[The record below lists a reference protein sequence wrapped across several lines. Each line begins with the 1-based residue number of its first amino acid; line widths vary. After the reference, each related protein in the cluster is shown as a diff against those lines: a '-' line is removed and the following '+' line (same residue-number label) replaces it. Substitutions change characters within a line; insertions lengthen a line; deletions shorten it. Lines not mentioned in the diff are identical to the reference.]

1 MLPES
6 APLSVRNRSPQA
18 NRVVSIVALLVVLG
32 FVGTSQ
38 AADYQSGWYV
48 SDSGV
53 QQDLNCAE
61 TIGEQI
67 WAFGEDGVMLVSND
81 FGNTW
86 EISSSVTSADIHH
99 CDSAFG
105 ALAVAGESGTVL
117 VMQEI
122 GGEWSE
128 VSLSESVNGISLTS
142 NSSMIAVG
150 DAGAMWRFDGSTW
163 TEVQTGVDEDLLAV
177 SFLDGDLGVAVG
189 TNGTIIFSEDG
200 GQSWDYRDSPS
211 EVIERPI
218 VSVEFYSAV
227 RIYAVTDQGHIIK
240 SAREG
245 TTDVGFLWNLIDIER
260 HYPPGSNEF
269 AGGLSSLGVTIHS
282 IDVVSTNKFL
292 LVGADGYVSMS
303 NDGGNIVRQQINPI
317 GNETSINDVAMVD
330 GFDGVVVGDSGGVL
344 WTDRAGEDEQIGF
357 QVINFNDF
365 DNFVDYSKDMLFA
378 GFIATI
384 KIVVFGIVM
393 GFLIGVSLAMCKT
406 SPTSMKYMVERFDP
420 KVVRVVGTIIAGVGL
435 YQFYVAVPKIVDL
448 GLDGIE
454 NIFVPVGEPGAFGR
468 TLLGIGLTFVGV
480 LFMTYDGKFSKLDL
494 KGFKL
499 NPWGV
504 RPLNT
509 IATVYTDFFRN
520 TPLIVQFMF
529 IHFGLQLGRLIQE
542 PAQAF
547 LEDSTGGVAQF
558 IKDEFL
564 NDRAYISAICAL
576 GFNSGAYQC
585 ETIRG
590 AIQAIP
596 SAQMEAGRS
605 IGLTYMQTMRRII
618 LPQAIR
624 ICIPPMGNEM
634 VNLVLNSSL
643 AMVIGYAELT
653 RQGKL
658 ITAVTFQMAY
668 TWGMVL
674 VSYFV
679 ITWTLALLLRRL
691 EESTRI
697 PGLGMTGGE

>member
-1 MLPES
+1 
-6 APLSVRNRSPQA
+6 
-18 NRVVSIVALLVVLG
+18 
-32 FVGTSQ
+32 
-38 AADYQSGWYV
+38 
-48 SDSGV
+48 
-53 QQDLNCAE
+53 
-61 TIGEQI
+61 
-67 WAFGEDGVMLVSND
+67 MLVSND
-81 FGNTW
+81 FGQTW
-86 EISSSVTSADIHH
+86 ETLGSVTNADIHH

>member
-1 MLPES
+1 MRELS
-6 APLSVRNRSPQA
+6 LCSVRNQPERA
-18 NRVVSIVALLVVLG
+18 NRVVSIVALLVI
-32 FVGTSQ
+32 VGLVGSSQ
-38 AADYQSGWYV
+38 AADYQTGWYV
-48 SDSGV
+48 ADSGSEME
-53 QQDLNCAE
+53 LNAAE
-61 TIGEQI
+61 SYGEEI
-67 WAFGEDGVMLVSND
+67 WIFGNSGIILVSND
-81 FGNTW
+81 SGQTW
-86 EISSSVTSADIHH
+86 IGENSPTSEDIRHS
-99 CDSAFG
+99 DSAFG
-105 ALAVAGESGTVL
+105 ALAIAGDSGMLYLKQESSSDWT
-117 VMQEI
+117 EI
-122 GGEWSE
+122 SITEDI
-128 VSLSESVNGISLTS
+128 NAISLTTN
-142 NSSMIAVG
+142 NSLVAVG
-150 DAGAMWRFDGSTW
+150 NEGAMWRFGGSEW
-163 TEVQTGVDEDLLAV
+163 ESIATGVDEDLLDV
-177 SFLDGDLGVAVG
+177 SFLDDDLGVAVG
-189 TNGTIIFSEDG
+189 KNGTIIFSEDG
-200 GQSWDYRDSPS
+200 GQTWDYRDAPS
-211 EVIERPI
+211 EIIQNSI
-218 VSVEFYSAV
+218 VSVEFFSSV
-227 RIYAVTDQGHIIK
+227 RIYAVTDHGHIIK

-245 TTDVGFLWNLIDIER
+245 TTDVGFLWNLVEIER

-269 AGGLSSLGVTIHS
+269 VGKLTSLGVSIHS

-303 NDGGNIVRQQINPI
+303 KDGGNIVTQQINPA
-317 GNETSINDVAMVD
+317 GNNTSLHDIAMID
-330 GFDGVVVGDSGGVL
+330 AFDGIVVGEKGLIL
-344 WTDRAGEDEQIGF
+344 WTDWAGEDEPVGF
-357 QVINFNDF
+357 EVINFNDF

-393 GFLIGVSLAMCKT
+393 GFLIGVTLAMCKT
-406 SPTSMKYMVERFDP
+406 SPTSMKYLVERFDP
-420 KVVRVVGTIIAGVGL
+420 KIVRTVGILIAGSGL
-435 YQFYVAVPKIVDL
+435 YQFYVAVPKIADL

-468 TLLGIGLTFVGV
+468 VLLGIGLTFVGV
-480 LFMTYDGKFSKLDL
+480 LFMTNDGKFSKFKL

-558 IKDEFL
+558 IKEEFL

>member
-6 APLSVRNRSPQA
+6 APLSVRNRPPQA

-61 TIGEQI
+61 TIGDQI
-67 WAFGEDGVMLVSND
+67 WAFGEGGVMLVSND
-81 FGNTW
+81 FGNSW
-86 EISSSVTSADIHH
+86 ENSSPATNADIHH

-105 ALAVAGESGTVL
+105 ALAVAGDSGAVL
-117 VMQEI
+117 IKQDT
-122 GGEWSE
+122 GAEWSE
-128 VSLSESVNGISLTS
+128 ISLSESVNDISLTS
-142 NSSMIAVG
+142 NSSIIAVG
-150 DAGAMWRFDGSTW
+150 DTGAMWRFNGINW
-163 TEVQTGVDEDLLAV
+163 AEVQTGVDEDLLAV
-177 SFLDGDLGVAVG
+177 SFLDGALGVAVG

-200 GQSWDYRDSPS
+200 GQSWDYRDAPS
-211 EVIERPI
+211 EAIERPI
-218 VSVEFYSAV
+218 VSVEFYSTV

-245 TTDVGFLWNLIDIER
+245 ATDVGFLWNLVDIER

-269 AGGLSSLGVTIHS
+269 VGGLSSLEVTIHS

-317 GNETSINDVAMVD
+317 GNETSLNDVVMVD

-406 SPTSMKYMVERFDP
+406 SPTSMKYVVERFDP
-420 KVVRVVGTIIAGVGL
+420 KVVRVVGTIIAGAGL

-468 TLLGIGLTFVGV
+468 ILLGIGLTFVGV
-480 LFMTYDGKFSKLDL
+480 LFMSYDGKFSKLDL

-529 IHFGLQLGRLIQE
+529 IHFGLQLGKLIQE

>member
-1 MLPES
+1 MREL
-6 APLSVRNRSPQA
+6 APLSVRNQPVRV
-18 NRVVSIVALLVVLG
+18 NRVVSVVALLVI
-32 FVGTSQ
+32 VGLVGNSQ
-38 AADYQSGWYV
+38 AADYKSGWYV
-48 SDSGV
+48 GESGSE
-53 QQDLNCAE
+53 LNLNSAE
-61 TIGEQI
+61 SFGEQI
-67 WAFGEDGVMLVSND
+67 WVFGDSGLILISSD
-81 FGNTW
+81 FGQTW
-86 EISSSVTSADIHH
+86 TPTASPISEDIHYS
-99 CDSAFG
+99 DSAFG
-105 ALAVAGESGTVL
+105 ALAIAGNSGILLLKQDVNSDWVEL
-117 VMQEI
+117 P
-122 GGEWSE
+122 
-128 VSLSESVNGISLTS
+128 LSESINGISLTGN
-142 NSSMIAVG
+142 NSLVAVG
-150 DAGAMWRFDGSTW
+150 NEGAIWRYGGSNW
-163 TEVQTGVDEDLLAV
+163 EFIPTGVDEDLLDV
-177 SFLDGDLGVAVG
+177 SFLDEDLGVAVG
-189 TNGTIIFSEDG
+189 KNGTIIFSEDG
-200 GQSWDYRDSPS
+200 GQTWDYRDAPS
-211 EVIERPI
+211 EVIESPI
-218 VSVEFYSAV
+218 VSVEFFSPV

-245 TTDVGFLWNLIDIER
+245 TTDVGFLWNLVEIER
-260 HYPPGSNEF
+260 HYPPGTNEF
-269 AGGLSSLGVTIHS
+269 VGRLTSLGVTIHS

-292 LVGADGYVSMS
+292 LVGAGGYVSMS
-303 NDGGNIVRQQINPI
+303 NDGGNIVRQQINPA
-317 GNETSINDVAMVD
+317 GNNTSLYEIAMID
-330 GFDGVVVGDSGGVL
+330 GFDGIVIGEQGLVL
-344 WTDRAGEDEQIGF
+344 WTDRAGEDEPVGF
-357 QVINFNDF
+357 EVINFNDF

-393 GFLIGVSLAMCKT
+393 GFLFGVTLAMCKT

-420 KVVRVVGTIIAGVGL
+420 KMVRVVGILLAIGGL
-435 YQFYVAVPKIVDL
+435 YQFYIAVPKIADL

-454 NIFVPVGEPGAFGR
+454 NIFIPVGDPGSFGR
-468 TLLGIGLTFVGV
+468 VLLGIGLTFVGV
-480 LFMTYDGKFSKLDL
+480 LFTTHDGKFSKLDL

-509 IATVYTDFFRN
+509 IATLYTDFFRN

-605 IGLTYMQTMRRII
+605 IGLTYLQTMRRVIM
-618 LPQAIR
+618 PQAIR

-679 ITWTLALLLRRL
+679 ITWTLALILRRL

>member
-1 MLPES
+1 MREL
-6 APLSVRNRSPQA
+6 APLSVRNQPVRV
-18 NRVVSIVALLVVLG
+18 NRVVSVVALLVI
-32 FVGTSQ
+32 VGLVGNSQ
-38 AADYQSGWYV
+38 AADYKSGWYV
-48 SDSGV
+48 GESGSE
-53 QQDLNCAE
+53 LNLNSAE
-61 TIGEQI
+61 SFGEQI
-67 WAFGEDGVMLVSND
+67 WVFGDSGLILISSD
-81 FGNTW
+81 FGQTW
-86 EISSSVTSADIHH
+86 TPTASPISEDIHYS
-99 CDSAFG
+99 DSAFG
-105 ALAVAGESGTVL
+105 ALAIASNSGILLLKQDVNSDWVEL
-117 VMQEI
+117 P
-122 GGEWSE
+122 
-128 VSLSESVNGISLTS
+128 LSESINGISLTGN
-142 NSSMIAVG
+142 NSLVAVG
-150 DAGAMWRFDGSTW
+150 NEGAIWRYGGSNW
-163 TEVQTGVDEDLLAV
+163 EFIPTGVDEDLLDV
-177 SFLDGDLGVAVG
+177 SFLDEDLGVAVG
-189 TNGTIIFSEDG
+189 KNGTIIFSEDG
-200 GQSWDYRDSPS
+200 GQTWDYRDAPS
-211 EVIERPI
+211 EVIESPI
-218 VSVEFYSAV
+218 VSVEFFSPV

-245 TTDVGFLWNLIDIER
+245 TTDVGFLWNLVEIER
-260 HYPPGSNEF
+260 HYPPGTNEF
-269 AGGLSSLGVTIHS
+269 VGRLTSLGVTIHS

-292 LVGADGYVSMS
+292 LVGAGGYVSMS
-303 NDGGNIVRQQINPI
+303 NDGGNIVRQQINPA
-317 GNETSINDVAMVD
+317 GNNTSLYEIAMID
-330 GFDGVVVGDSGGVL
+330 GFDGIVIGEQGLVL
-344 WTDRAGEDEQIGF
+344 WTDRAGEDEPVGF
-357 QVINFNDF
+357 EVINFNDF

-393 GFLIGVSLAMCKT
+393 GFLFGVTLAMCKT

-420 KVVRVVGTIIAGVGL
+420 KMVRVVGILLAIGGL
-435 YQFYVAVPKIVDL
+435 YQFYIAVPKIADL

-454 NIFVPVGEPGAFGR
+454 NIFIPVGDPGSFGR
-468 TLLGIGLTFVGV
+468 VLLGIGLTFVGV
-480 LFMTYDGKFSKLDL
+480 LFMTHDGKFSKLDL

-509 IATVYTDFFRN
+509 IATLYTDFFRN

-605 IGLTYMQTMRRII
+605 IGLTYLQTMRRVIM
-618 LPQAIR
+618 PQAIR

-679 ITWTLALLLRRL
+679 ITWTLALILRRR

>member
-1 MLPES
+1 MPES
-6 APLSVRNRSPQA
+6 APLSRRHRHSGTSRMFP
-18 NRVVSIVALLVVLG
+18 IVVLILLLG
-32 FVGTSQ
+32 LVGTSQ
-38 AADYQSGWYV
+38 AADYRSGWYV
-48 SDSGV
+48 SDSGD

-61 TIGEQI
+61 TLDDQI
-67 WAFGEDGVMLVSND
+67 WAFGEGGVMLNSSD
-81 FGNTW
+81 FGQTW
-86 EISSSVTSADIHH
+86 EVSDSATSADIHH

-105 ALAVAGESGTVL
+105 ALAVAGESGIVL
-117 VMQEI
+117 VKSDSNA
-122 GGEWSE
+122 EWSE
-128 VSLSESVNGISLTS
+128 IPLSESVNSISLTS
-142 NSSMIAVG
+142 NNSLVAVG
-150 DAGAMWRFDGSTW
+150 DGGKMWRFYGSTW
-163 TEVQTGVDEDLLAV
+163 TEVQSGVDEDLLGV
-177 SFLDGDLGVAVG
+177 SFLDGNLGVAVG
-189 TNGTIIFSEDG
+189 ANGTIIFSEDG
-200 GQSWDYRDSPS
+200 GQSWDYRDAPS
-211 EVIERPI
+211 EIIEQPI

-245 TTDVGFLWNLIDIER
+245 TTDVGFLWNLVDIER

-269 AGGLSSLGVTIHS
+269 SGGLSSLGVQVTS

-303 NDGGNIVRQQINPI
+303 NDGGNIVRQQINPL
-317 GNETSINDVAMVD
+317 GNNSSLNDIAMID
-330 GFDGVVVGDSGGVL
+330 GFDGVAVGENGIVL

-357 QVINFNDF
+357 EVVNFNDF

-393 GFLIGVSLAMCKT
+393 GFLLGVTLAMCKT

-420 KVVRVVGTIIAGVGL
+420 KLVRLAGLVIAVGGL
-435 YQFYVAVPKIVDL
+435 IQFYIAIPVIIDL
-448 GLDGIE
+448 GLDGVE

-468 TLLGIGLTFVGV
+468 VLLGIALTFVGV
-480 LFMTYDGKFSKLDL
+480 LFMTNDGKFSKLKL
-494 KGFKL
+494 RGIKL

-542 PAQAF
+542 PAQAL
-547 LEDSTGGVAQF
+547 LEDSTSGIAGF
-558 IKDEFL
+558 ITEEFL

-605 IGLTYMQTMRRII
+605 IGLTYMQTMRQII

-691 EESTRI
+691 EETTRI

>member
-1 MLPES
+1 MREL
-6 APLSVRNRSPQA
+6 APLSVRNQPVRV
-18 NRVVSIVALLVVLG
+18 NRVVSVVALLVI
-32 FVGTSQ
+32 VGLVGNSQ
-38 AADYQSGWYV
+38 AADYKSGWYV
-48 SDSGV
+48 GDSGSE
-53 QQDLNCAE
+53 LNLNSAE
-61 TIGEQI
+61 SFGEQI
-67 WAFGEDGVMLVSND
+67 WVFGDSGLILISSD
-81 FGNTW
+81 FGQTW
-86 EISSSVTSADIHH
+86 APTASPISEDIHYS
-99 CDSAFG
+99 DSAFG
-105 ALAVAGESGTVL
+105 ALAIAGNSGML
-117 VMQEI
+117 LLKQEVNSDWV
-122 GGEWSE
+122 ELP
-128 VSLSESVNGISLTS
+128 LSESINGISLTGN
-142 NSSMIAVG
+142 NSLVAVG
-150 DAGAMWRFDGSTW
+150 NEGAMWRYGGSNW
-163 TEVQTGVDEDLLAV
+163 EFIPTGVDEDLLGV
-177 SFLDGDLGVAVG
+177 SFLDEDLGVAVG
-189 TNGTIIFSEDG
+189 ENGTIIFSEDG
-200 GQSWDYRDSPS
+200 GQSWDYRDAPS
-211 EVIERPI
+211 EVIESSI
-218 VSVEFYSAV
+218 VSVEFFSSV
-227 RIYAVTDQGHIIK
+227 RIYAVTEQGHIIK

-245 TTDVGFLWNLIDIER
+245 TTDVGFLWNLVEIER
-260 HYPPGSNEF
+260 HYPPGTNEF
-269 AGGLSSLGVTIHS
+269 VGELTSLGVTIHS

-292 LVGADGYVSMS
+292 LVGAGGYVSMS
-303 NDGGNIVRQQINPI
+303 NDGGNIVRQQINPA
-317 GNETSINDVAMVD
+317 GNNTSLYEIAMID
-330 GFDGVVVGDSGGVL
+330 GFDGIVIGEQGLVL
-344 WTDRAGEDEQIGF
+344 WTDRAGEDEPVGF
-357 QVINFNDF
+357 EVINFNDF

-393 GFLIGVSLAMCKT
+393 GFLFGVTLAMCKT

-420 KVVRVVGTIIAGVGL
+420 KMVRVVGILLAIGGL
-435 YQFYVAVPKIVDL
+435 YQFYIAVPKIADL

-454 NIFVPVGEPGAFGR
+454 NIFIPVGDPGSFGR
-468 TLLGIGLTFVGV
+468 VLLGIGLTFVGV
-480 LFMTYDGKFSKLDL
+480 LFMTHDGKFSKLDL

-509 IATVYTDFFRN
+509 IATLYTDFFRN

-605 IGLTYMQTMRRII
+605 IGLTYLQTMRRVIM
-618 LPQAIR
+618 PQAIR

-679 ITWTLALLLRRL
+679 ITWTLALILRRL

>member
-1 MLPES
+1 MLPVS

-86 EISSSVTSADIHH
+86 ESSSSVTSADIHH

>member
-1 MLPES
+1 MREL
-6 APLSVRNRSPQA
+6 APLSVRNQPVRV
-18 NRVVSIVALLVVLG
+18 NRVVSVVALLVI
-32 FVGTSQ
+32 VGLVGNSQ
-38 AADYQSGWYV
+38 AADYKSGWYV
-48 SDSGV
+48 GDSGSE
-53 QQDLNCAE
+53 LNLNSAE
-61 TIGEQI
+61 SFGEQI
-67 WAFGEDGVMLVSND
+67 WVFGDSGLILISSD
-81 FGNTW
+81 FGQTW
-86 EISSSVTSADIHH
+86 TPTASPISEDIHYS
-99 CDSAFG
+99 DSAFG
-105 ALAVAGESGTVL
+105 ALAIAGNSGILLLKQDVNSDWVEL
-117 VMQEI
+117 P
-122 GGEWSE
+122 
-128 VSLSESVNGISLTS
+128 LSESINGISLTGN
-142 NSSMIAVG
+142 NSLVAVG
-150 DAGAMWRFDGSTW
+150 NEGAIWRYGGSNW
-163 TEVQTGVDEDLLAV
+163 EFIPTGVDEDLLDV
-177 SFLDGDLGVAVG
+177 SFLDEDLGVAVG
-189 TNGTIIFSEDG
+189 KNGTIIFSEDG
-200 GQSWDYRDSPS
+200 GQTWDYRDAPS
-211 EVIERPI
+211 EVIESPI
-218 VSVEFYSAV
+218 VSVEFFSPV

-245 TTDVGFLWNLIDIER
+245 TTDVGFLWNLVEIER
-260 HYPPGSNEF
+260 HYPPGTNEF
-269 AGGLSSLGVTIHS
+269 VGRLTSLGVTIHS

-292 LVGADGYVSMS
+292 LVGAGGYVSMS
-303 NDGGNIVRQQINPI
+303 NDGGNIVRQQINPA
-317 GNETSINDVAMVD
+317 GNNTSLYEIAMID
-330 GFDGVVVGDSGGVL
+330 GFDGIVIGEQGLVL
-344 WTDRAGEDEQIGF
+344 WTDRAGEDEPVGF
-357 QVINFNDF
+357 EVINFNDF

-393 GFLIGVSLAMCKT
+393 GFLFGVTLAMCKT

-420 KVVRVVGTIIAGVGL
+420 KMVRVVGILLAIGGL
-435 YQFYVAVPKIVDL
+435 YQFYIAVPKIADL

-454 NIFVPVGEPGAFGR
+454 NIFIPVGDPGSFGR
-468 TLLGIGLTFVGV
+468 VLLGIGLTFVGV
-480 LFMTYDGKFSKLDL
+480 LFMTHDGKFSKLDL

-509 IATVYTDFFRN
+509 IATLYTDFFRN

-605 IGLTYMQTMRRII
+605 IGLTYLQTMRRVIM
-618 LPQAIR
+618 PQAIR

-679 ITWTLALLLRRL
+679 ITWTLALILRRL

>member
-1 MLPES
+1 MREL
-6 APLSVRNRSPQA
+6 APLSVRNQPVRV
-18 NRVVSIVALLVVLG
+18 NRVVSVVALLVI
-32 FVGTSQ
+32 VGLVGNSQ
-38 AADYQSGWYV
+38 AADYKSGWYV
-48 SDSGV
+48 GESGSE
-53 QQDLNCAE
+53 LNLNSAE
-61 TIGEQI
+61 SFGEQI
-67 WAFGEDGVMLVSND
+67 WVFGDSGLILISSD
-81 FGNTW
+81 FGQTW
-86 EISSSVTSADIHH
+86 TPTASPISEDIHYS
-99 CDSAFG
+99 DSAFG
-105 ALAVAGESGTVL
+105 ALAIASNSGILLLKQDVNSDWVEL
-117 VMQEI
+117 P
-122 GGEWSE
+122 
-128 VSLSESVNGISLTS
+128 LSESINGISLTGN
-142 NSSMIAVG
+142 NSLVAVG
-150 DAGAMWRFDGSTW
+150 NEGAIWRYGGSNW
-163 TEVQTGVDEDLLAV
+163 EFIPTGVDEDLLDV
-177 SFLDGDLGVAVG
+177 SFLDEDLGVAVG
-189 TNGTIIFSEDG
+189 KNGTIIFSEDG
-200 GQSWDYRDSPS
+200 GQTWDYRDAPS
-211 EVIERPI
+211 EVIESPI
-218 VSVEFYSAV
+218 VSVEFFSPV
-227 RIYAVTDQGHIIK
+227 RIYAVTEQGHIIK

-245 TTDVGFLWNLIDIER
+245 TTDVGFLWNLVEIER
-260 HYPPGSNEF
+260 HYPPGTNEF
-269 AGGLSSLGVTIHS
+269 VGRLTSLGVTIHS

-292 LVGADGYVSMS
+292 LVGAGGYVSMS
-303 NDGGNIVRQQINPI
+303 NDGGNIVRQQINPA
-317 GNETSINDVAMVD
+317 GNNTSLYEIAMID
-330 GFDGVVVGDSGGVL
+330 GFDGIVIGEQGLVL
-344 WTDRAGEDEQIGF
+344 WTDRAGEDEPVGF
-357 QVINFNDF
+357 EVINFNDF

-393 GFLIGVSLAMCKT
+393 GFLFGVTLAMCKT

-420 KVVRVVGTIIAGVGL
+420 KMVRVVGILLAIGGL
-435 YQFYVAVPKIVDL
+435 YQFYIAVPKIADL

-454 NIFVPVGEPGAFGR
+454 NIFIPVGDPGSFGR
-468 TLLGIGLTFVGV
+468 VLLGIGLTFVGV
-480 LFMTYDGKFSKLDL
+480 LFMTHDGKFSKLDL

-509 IATVYTDFFRN
+509 IATLYTDFFRN

-605 IGLTYMQTMRRII
+605 IGLTYLQTMRRVIM
-618 LPQAIR
+618 PQAIR

-679 ITWTLALLLRRL
+679 ITWTLALILRRL

>member
-1 MLPES
+1 MC
-6 APLSVRNRSPQA
+6 
-18 NRVVSIVALLVVLG
+18 I
-32 FVGTSQ
+32 
-38 AADYQSGWYV
+38 
-48 SDSGV
+48 
-53 QQDLNCAE
+53 
-61 TIGEQI
+61 
-67 WAFGEDGVMLVSND
+67 
-81 FGNTW
+81 
-86 EISSSVTSADIHH
+86 
-99 CDSAFG
+99 
-105 ALAVAGESGTVL
+105 
-117 VMQEI
+117 
-122 GGEWSE
+122 
-128 VSLSESVNGISLTS
+128 
-142 NSSMIAVG
+142 
-150 DAGAMWRFDGSTW
+150 
-163 TEVQTGVDEDLLAV
+163 
-177 SFLDGDLGVAVG
+177 
-189 TNGTIIFSEDG
+189 
-200 GQSWDYRDSPS
+200 RDS
-211 EVIERPI
+211 
-218 VSVEFYSAV
+218 
-227 RIYAVTDQGHIIK
+227 
-240 SAREG
+240 
-245 TTDVGFLWNLIDIER
+245 
-260 HYPPGSNEF
+260 
-269 AGGLSSLGVTIHS
+269 
-282 IDVVSTNKFL
+282 
-292 LVGADGYVSMS
+292 
-303 NDGGNIVRQQINPI
+303 
-317 GNETSINDVAMVD
+317 
-330 GFDGVVVGDSGGVL
+330 
-344 WTDRAGEDEQIGF
+344 
-357 QVINFNDF
+357 
-365 DNFVDYSKDMLFA
+365 SKDMLFA

-393 GFLIGVSLAMCKT
+393 GFLFGVTLAMCKI

-420 KVVRVVGTIIAGVGL
+420 KMVRVVGILLAIGGL
-435 YQFYVAVPKIVDL
+435 YQFYIAVPKIADL

-454 NIFVPVGEPGAFGR
+454 NIFIPVGDPGSFGR
-468 TLLGIGLTFVGV
+468 VLLGIGLTFVGV
-480 LFMTYDGKFSKLDL
+480 LFMTHDGKFSKLDL

-509 IATVYTDFFRN
+509 IATLYTDFFRN

-605 IGLTYMQTMRRII
+605 IGLTYLQTMRRVIM
-618 LPQAIR
+618 PQAIR

-679 ITWTLALLLRRL
+679 ITWTLALILRRL

>member
-1 MLPES
+1 M
-6 APLSVRNRSPQA
+6 
-18 NRVVSIVALLVVLG
+18 
-32 FVGTSQ
+32 
-38 AADYQSGWYV
+38 D
-48 SDSGV
+48 D
-53 QQDLNCAE
+53 
-61 TIGEQI
+61 QI
-67 WAFGEDGVMLVSND
+67 WAFGEGGVMLNSSD
-81 FGNTW
+81 FGQTW
-86 EISSSVTSADIHH
+86 EVSDSATSADIHH

-105 ALAVAGESGTVL
+105 ALAVAGESGIVL
-117 VMQEI
+117 LKSDS
-122 GGEWSE
+122 GAEWSE
-128 VSLSESVNGISLTS
+128 IPLSESVNSISLTS
-142 NSSMIAVG
+142 NSSLVAVG
-150 DAGAMWRFDGSTW
+150 DEGKMWRFYGGTW
-163 TEVQTGVDEDLLAV
+163 TEVQTGVDEDLLDV
-177 SFLDGDLGVAVG
+177 SFLDGNLGVVVG

-200 GQSWDYRDSPS
+200 GQSWDYRDAPS

-245 TTDVGFLWNLIDIER
+245 TTDVGFLWNLVDIER

-269 AGGLSSLGVTIHS
+269 IGRLSSLGVQVTS

-303 NDGGNIVRQQINPI
+303 NDGGNIVRQQINPL
-317 GNETSINDVAMVD
+317 GNNTSLNDVAMID
-330 GFDGVVVGDSGGVL
+330 GFDGVVVGESGVVL

-357 QVINFNDF
+357 EVVNFNDF

-393 GFLIGVSLAMCKT
+393 GFLFGVTLAMCKT
-406 SPTSMKYMVERFDP
+406 SPTSMKYMVERFDS
-420 KVVRVVGTIIAGVGL
+420 KHVRLAGLVIAVGGL
-435 YQFYVAVPKIVDL
+435 IQFYIAIPVITDL
-448 GLDGIE
+448 GLDGVE
-454 NIFVPVGEPGAFGR
+454 NIFVPVGEPRAFGR
-468 TLLGIGLTFVGV
+468 VLLGIALTFVGV
-480 LFMTYDGKFSKLDL
+480 LFMTNDGKFSKLNIR
-494 KGFKL
+494 GIKL

-542 PAQAF
+542 PAQAL
-547 LEDSTGGVAQF
+547 LEDSTSGLAGF
-558 IKDEFL
+558 IRDEFL

-691 EESTRI
+691 EETTRI

>member
-6 APLSVRNRSPQA
+6 APLSVRNRPPQA

-81 FGNTW
+81 FGNSW
-86 EISSSVTSADIHH
+86 ENSSSATNADIHH

-105 ALAVAGESGTVL
+105 ALAVAGDSGAVL
-117 VMQEI
+117 IKQDT
-122 GGEWSE
+122 GAEWSE
-128 VSLSESVNGISLTS
+128 ISLSESVNDISLTS
-142 NSSMIAVG
+142 NSSIIAVG
-150 DAGAMWRFDGSTW
+150 DTGAMWRFNGINW
-163 TEVQTGVDEDLLAV
+163 AEVQTGVDEDLLAV
-177 SFLDGDLGVAVG
+177 SFLDGALGVAVG

-200 GQSWDYRDSPS
+200 GQSWDYRDAPS
-211 EVIERPI
+211 EAIERPI
-218 VSVEFYSAV
+218 VSVEFYSTV

-245 TTDVGFLWNLIDIER
+245 ATDVGFLWNLVDIER

-269 AGGLSSLGVTIHS
+269 VGGLSSLEVTIHS

-317 GNETSINDVAMVD
+317 GNETSLNDVVMVD

-468 TLLGIGLTFVGV
+468 ILLGIGLTFVGV
-480 LFMTYDGKFSKLDL
+480 LFMSYDGKFSKLDL

-529 IHFGLQLGRLIQE
+529 IHFGLQLGKLIQE

-605 IGLTYMQTMRRII
+605 VGLTYMQTMRRII

>member
-6 APLSVRNRSPQA
+6 APLSVRNRPPQA

-81 FGNTW
+81 FGNSW
-86 EISSSVTSADIHH
+86 ENSSSATNADIHH

-105 ALAVAGESGTVL
+105 ALAVAGDSGAVL
-117 VMQEI
+117 IKQDT
-122 GGEWSE
+122 GAEWSE
-128 VSLSESVNGISLTS
+128 ISLSESVNDISLTS
-142 NSSMIAVG
+142 NSSIIAVG
-150 DAGAMWRFDGSTW
+150 DTGAMWRFNGINW
-163 TEVQTGVDEDLLAV
+163 AEVQTGVDEDLLAV
-177 SFLDGDLGVAVG
+177 SFLDGALGVAVG

-200 GQSWDYRDSPS
+200 GQSWDYRDAPS
-211 EVIERPI
+211 EAIERPI
-218 VSVEFYSAV
+218 VSVEFYSTV

-245 TTDVGFLWNLIDIER
+245 ATDVGFLWNLVDIER

-269 AGGLSSLGVTIHS
+269 VGGLSSLEVTIHS

-317 GNETSINDVAMVD
+317 GNETSLNDVVMVD

-420 KVVRVVGTIIAGVGL
+420 KVVRVVGTIIAGAGL

-468 TLLGIGLTFVGV
+468 ILLGIGLTFVGV
-480 LFMTYDGKFSKLDL
+480 LFMSYDGKFSKLDL

-529 IHFGLQLGRLIQE
+529 IHFGLQLGKLIQE

>member
-1 MLPES
+1 MP
-6 APLSVRNRSPQA
+6 
-18 NRVVSIVALLVVLG
+18 
-32 FVGTSQ
+32 
-38 AADYQSGWYV
+38 
-48 SDSGV
+48 
-53 QQDLNCAE
+53 
-61 TIGEQI
+61 
-67 WAFGEDGVMLVSND
+67 
-81 FGNTW
+81 
-86 EISSSVTSADIHH
+86 
-99 CDSAFG
+99 
-105 ALAVAGESGTVL
+105 
-117 VMQEI
+117 
-122 GGEWSE
+122 
-128 VSLSESVNGISLTS
+128 LSESINGISLTGN
-142 NSSMIAVG
+142 NSLVAVG
-150 DAGAMWRFDGSTW
+150 NEGAIWRYGGSNW
-163 TEVQTGVDEDLLAV
+163 EFIPTGVDEDLLDV
-177 SFLDGDLGVAVG
+177 SFLDEDLGVAVG
-189 TNGTIIFSEDG
+189 KNGTIIFSEDG
-200 GQSWDYRDSPS
+200 GQTWDYRDAPS
-211 EVIERPI
+211 EVIESPI
-218 VSVEFYSAV
+218 VSVEFFSPV

-245 TTDVGFLWNLIDIER
+245 TTDVGFLWNLVEIER
-260 HYPPGSNEF
+260 HYPPGTNELV
-269 AGGLSSLGVTIHS
+269 GRLTSLGVTIHS
-282 IDVVSTNKFL
+282 IDVVSPNKFL
-292 LVGADGYVSMS
+292 LVGAGGYVSMS
-303 NDGGNIVRQQINPI
+303 NDGGNIVRQQINPA
-317 GNETSINDVAMVD
+317 GNNTSLYEIAMID
-330 GFDGVVVGDSGGVL
+330 GFDGIVIGEQGLVL
-344 WTDRAGEDEQIGF
+344 WTDRAGEDEPVGF
-357 QVINFNDF
+357 EVINFNDF
-365 DNFVDYSKDMLFA
+365 DNFVDYSKEMLFA

-393 GFLIGVSLAMCKT
+393 GFLFGVTLAMCKT

-420 KVVRVVGTIIAGVGL
+420 KMVRVVGILLAIGGL
-435 YQFYVAVPKIVDL
+435 YQFYIAVPKIADL

-454 NIFVPVGEPGAFGR
+454 NIFIPVGDPGSFGR
-468 TLLGIGLTFVGV
+468 VLLGIGLTFVGV
-480 LFMTYDGKFSKLDL
+480 LFMTHDGKFSKLDL

-509 IATVYTDFFRN
+509 IATLYTDFFRN

-605 IGLTYMQTMRRII
+605 IGLTYLQTMRRVIM
-618 LPQAIR
+618 PQAIR

-679 ITWTLALLLRRL
+679 ITWTLALILRRL

>member
-1 MLPES
+1 
-6 APLSVRNRSPQA
+6 
-18 NRVVSIVALLVVLG
+18 
-32 FVGTSQ
+32 
-38 AADYQSGWYV
+38 
-48 SDSGV
+48 
-53 QQDLNCAE
+53 
-61 TIGEQI
+61 
-67 WAFGEDGVMLVSND
+67 
-81 FGNTW
+81 
-86 EISSSVTSADIHH
+86 
-99 CDSAFG
+99 
-105 ALAVAGESGTVL
+105 
-117 VMQEI
+117 
-122 GGEWSE
+122 
-128 VSLSESVNGISLTS
+128 
-142 NSSMIAVG
+142 
-150 DAGAMWRFDGSTW
+150 
-163 TEVQTGVDEDLLAV
+163 
-177 SFLDGDLGVAVG
+177 
-189 TNGTIIFSEDG
+189 
-200 GQSWDYRDSPS
+200 
-211 EVIERPI
+211 
-218 VSVEFYSAV
+218 
-227 RIYAVTDQGHIIK
+227 
-240 SAREG
+240 
-245 TTDVGFLWNLIDIER
+245 
-260 HYPPGSNEF
+260 
-269 AGGLSSLGVTIHS
+269 
-282 IDVVSTNKFL
+282 
-292 LVGADGYVSMS
+292 
-303 NDGGNIVRQQINPI
+303 
-317 GNETSINDVAMVD
+317 
-330 GFDGVVVGDSGGVL
+330 
-344 WTDRAGEDEQIGF
+344 
-357 QVINFNDF
+357 
-365 DNFVDYSKDMLFA
+365 MLFA

-420 KVVRVVGTIIAGVGL
+420 KVVRVVGTIIAGAGL

-468 TLLGIGLTFVGV
+468 ILLGIGLTFVGV
-480 LFMTYDGKFSKLDL
+480 LFMSYDGKFSKLDL

-529 IHFGLQLGRLIQE
+529 IHFGLQLGKLIQE

-605 IGLTYMQTMRRII
+605 VGLTYMQTMRRII

>member
-1 MLPES
+1 MREL
-6 APLSVRNRSPQA
+6 APLSVRNRPVRV
-18 NRVVSIVALLVVLG
+18 NRVVSVVALLVI
-32 FVGTSQ
+32 VGLVGNSQ
-38 AADYQSGWYV
+38 AADYKSGWYV
-48 SDSGV
+48 GESGSE
-53 QQDLNCAE
+53 LNLNSAE
-61 TIGEQI
+61 SFGEQI
-67 WAFGEDGVMLVSND
+67 WVFGDSGLILISSD
-81 FGNTW
+81 FGQTW
-86 EISSSVTSADIHH
+86 APTASPISEDIHYS
-99 CDSAFG
+99 DSAFG
-105 ALAVAGESGTVL
+105 ALAIAGNSGILLLKQDVNSDWVEL
-117 VMQEI
+117 P
-122 GGEWSE
+122 
-128 VSLSESVNGISLTS
+128 LSESINGISLTGN
-142 NSSMIAVG
+142 NSLVAVG
-150 DAGAMWRFDGSTW
+150 NEGAIWRYGGSNW
-163 TEVQTGVDEDLLAV
+163 EFIPTGVDEDLLDV
-177 SFLDGDLGVAVG
+177 SFLDEDLGVAVG
-189 TNGTIIFSEDG
+189 KNGTIIFSEDG
-200 GQSWDYRDSPS
+200 GQTWDYRDAPS
-211 EVIERPI
+211 EVIESPI
-218 VSVEFYSAV
+218 VSVEFFSPV

-245 TTDVGFLWNLIDIER
+245 TTDVGFLWNLVEIER
-260 HYPPGSNEF
+260 HYPPGTNEF
-269 AGGLSSLGVTIHS
+269 VGRLTSLGVTIHS

-292 LVGADGYVSMS
+292 LVGAGGYVSMS
-303 NDGGNIVRQQINPI
+303 NDGGNIVRQQINPA
-317 GNETSINDVAMVD
+317 GNNTSLYEIAMID
-330 GFDGVVVGDSGGVL
+330 GFDGIVIGEQGLVL
-344 WTDRAGEDEQIGF
+344 WTDRAGEDEPVGF
-357 QVINFNDF
+357 EVINFNDF

-393 GFLIGVSLAMCKT
+393 GFLFGVTLAMCKT

-420 KVVRVVGTIIAGVGL
+420 KMVRVVGILLAIGGL
-435 YQFYVAVPKIVDL
+435 YQFYIAVPKIADL

-454 NIFVPVGEPGAFGR
+454 NIFIPVGDPGSFGR
-468 TLLGIGLTFVGV
+468 VLLGIGLTFVGV
-480 LFMTYDGKFSKLDL
+480 LFTTHDGKFSKLDL

-509 IATVYTDFFRN
+509 IATLYTDFFRN

-605 IGLTYMQTMRRII
+605 IGLTYLQTMRRVIM
-618 LPQAIR
+618 PQAIR

-679 ITWTLALLLRRL
+679 ITWTLALILRRL

>member
-6 APLSVRNRSPQA
+6 APLSVRNRPPQA

-61 TIGEQI
+61 TIGDQI
-67 WAFGEDGVMLVSND
+67 WAFGEGGVMLVSND
-81 FGNTW
+81 FGNSW
-86 EISSSVTSADIHH
+86 ENSSSATNADIHH

-105 ALAVAGESGTVL
+105 ALAVAGDSGAVL
-117 VMQEI
+117 IKQDT
-122 GGEWSE
+122 GAEWSE
-128 VSLSESVNGISLTS
+128 ISLSESVNDISLTS
-142 NSSMIAVG
+142 NSSIIAVG
-150 DAGAMWRFDGSTW
+150 DTGAMWRFNGINW
-163 TEVQTGVDEDLLAV
+163 AEVQTGVDEDLLAV
-177 SFLDGDLGVAVG
+177 SFLDGALGVAVG

-200 GQSWDYRDSPS
+200 GQSWDYRDAPS
-211 EVIERPI
+211 EAIERPI
-218 VSVEFYSAV
+218 VSVEFYSTV

-245 TTDVGFLWNLIDIER
+245 ATDVGFLWNLVDIER

-269 AGGLSSLGVTIHS
+269 VGGLSSLEVTIHS

-317 GNETSINDVAMVD
+317 GNETSLNDVVMVD

-420 KVVRVVGTIIAGVGL
+420 KVVRVVGTIIAGAGL

-468 TLLGIGLTFVGV
+468 ILLGIGLTFVGV
-480 LFMTYDGKFSKLDL
+480 LFMSYDGKFSKLDL

-529 IHFGLQLGRLIQE
+529 IHFGLQLGKLIQE

-605 IGLTYMQTMRRII
+605 VGLTYMQTMRRII

>member
-1 MLPES
+1 MREL
-6 APLSVRNRSPQA
+6 APLSVRNQPVRV
-18 NRVVSIVALLVVLG
+18 NRVVSVVALLVI
-32 FVGTSQ
+32 VGLVGNSQ
-38 AADYQSGWYV
+38 AADYKSGWYV
-48 SDSGV
+48 GESGSE
-53 QQDLNCAE
+53 LNLNSAE
-61 TIGEQI
+61 SFGEQI
-67 WAFGEDGVMLVSND
+67 WVFGDSGLILISSD
-81 FGNTW
+81 FGQTW
-86 EISSSVTSADIHH
+86 APTASPISEDIHYS
-99 CDSAFG
+99 DSAFG
-105 ALAVAGESGTVL
+105 ALAIAGNSGILLLKQDVNSDWVEL
-117 VMQEI
+117 P
-122 GGEWSE
+122 
-128 VSLSESVNGISLTS
+128 LSESINGISLTGN
-142 NSSMIAVG
+142 NSLVAVG
-150 DAGAMWRFDGSTW
+150 NEGAIWRYGGSNW
-163 TEVQTGVDEDLLAV
+163 EFIPTGVDEDLLDV
-177 SFLDGDLGVAVG
+177 SFLDEDLGVAVG
-189 TNGTIIFSEDG
+189 KNGTIIFSEDG
-200 GQSWDYRDSPS
+200 GQTWDYRDAPS
-211 EVIERPI
+211 EVIESPI
-218 VSVEFYSAV
+218 VSVEFFSPV

-245 TTDVGFLWNLIDIER
+245 TTDVGFLWNLVEIER
-260 HYPPGSNEF
+260 HYPPGTNEF
-269 AGGLSSLGVTIHS
+269 VGRLTSLGVTIHS

-292 LVGADGYVSMS
+292 LVGAGGYVSMS
-303 NDGGNIVRQQINPI
+303 NDGGNIVRQQINPA
-317 GNETSINDVAMVD
+317 GNNTSLYEIAMID
-330 GFDGVVVGDSGGVL
+330 GFDGIVIGEQGLVL
-344 WTDRAGEDEQIGF
+344 WTDRAGEDEPVGF
-357 QVINFNDF
+357 EVINFNDF

-393 GFLIGVSLAMCKT
+393 GFLFGVTLAMCKT

-420 KVVRVVGTIIAGVGL
+420 KMVRVVGILLAIGGL
-435 YQFYVAVPKIVDL
+435 YQFYIAVPKIADL

-454 NIFVPVGEPGAFGR
+454 NIFIPVGDPGSFGR
-468 TLLGIGLTFVGV
+468 VLLGIGLTFVGV
-480 LFMTYDGKFSKLDL
+480 LFTTHDGKFSKLDL

-509 IATVYTDFFRN
+509 IATLYTDFFRN

-605 IGLTYMQTMRRII
+605 IGLTYLQTMRRVIM
-618 LPQAIR
+618 PQAIR

-679 ITWTLALLLRRL
+679 ITWTLALILRRL

>member
-1 MLPES
+1 MREL
-6 APLSVRNRSPQA
+6 APLSVRNQPVRV
-18 NRVVSIVALLVVLG
+18 NRVVSVVALLVI
-32 FVGTSQ
+32 VGLVGNSQ
-38 AADYQSGWYV
+38 AADYKSGWYV
-48 SDSGV
+48 GESGSE
-53 QQDLNCAE
+53 LNLNSAE
-61 TIGEQI
+61 SFGEQI
-67 WAFGEDGVMLVSND
+67 WVFGDSGLILISSD
-81 FGNTW
+81 FGQTW
-86 EISSSVTSADIHH
+86 TPTASPISEDIHYS
-99 CDSAFG
+99 DSAFG
-105 ALAVAGESGTVL
+105 ALAIASNSGIL
-117 VMQEI
+117 LLKQEVNSDWI
-122 GGEWSE
+122 ELP
-128 VSLSESVNGISLTS
+128 LSESINGISLTGN
-142 NSSMIAVG
+142 NSLVAVG
-150 DAGAMWRFDGSTW
+150 NEGAIWRYGGSNW
-163 TEVQTGVDEDLLAV
+163 EFIPTGVDEDLLDV
-177 SFLDGDLGVAVG
+177 SFLDEDLGVAVG
-189 TNGTIIFSEDG
+189 KNGTIIFSEDG
-200 GQSWDYRDSPS
+200 GQTWDYRDAPS
-211 EVIERPI
+211 EVIESPI
-218 VSVEFYSAV
+218 VSVEFFSPV
-227 RIYAVTDQGHIIK
+227 RIYAVTEQGHNIK

-245 TTDVGFLWNLIDIER
+245 TTDVGYLWNLVEIER
-260 HYPPGSNEF
+260 HYPPGTNEF
-269 AGGLSSLGVTIHS
+269 VGRLTSLGVTIHS

-292 LVGADGYVSMS
+292 LVGAGGYVSMS
-303 NDGGNIVRQQINPI
+303 NDGGNIVRQQINPA
-317 GNETSINDVAMVD
+317 GNNTSLYEIAMID
-330 GFDGVVVGDSGGVL
+330 GFDGIVIGEQGLVL
-344 WTDRAGEDEQIGF
+344 WTDRAGEDEPVGF
-357 QVINFNDF
+357 EVINFNDF

-393 GFLIGVSLAMCKT
+393 GFLFGVTLAMCKT

-420 KVVRVVGTIIAGVGL
+420 KMVRVVGILLAIGGL
-435 YQFYVAVPKIVDL
+435 YQFYIAVPKIADL

-454 NIFVPVGEPGAFGR
+454 NIFIPVGDPGSFGR
-468 TLLGIGLTFVGV
+468 VLLGIGLTFVGV
-480 LFMTYDGKFSKLDL
+480 LFMTHDGKFSKLDL

-509 IATVYTDFFRN
+509 IATLYTDFFRN

-605 IGLTYMQTMRRII
+605 IGLTYLQTMRRVIM
-618 LPQAIR
+618 PQAIR

-679 ITWTLALLLRRL
+679 ITWTLALILRRL

>member
-1 MLPES
+1 MREL
-6 APLSVRNRSPQA
+6 APLSVRNQPVRV
-18 NRVVSIVALLVVLG
+18 NRVVSVVALLVI
-32 FVGTSQ
+32 VGLVGNSQ
-38 AADYQSGWYV
+38 AADYKSGWYV
-48 SDSGV
+48 GESGSE
-53 QQDLNCAE
+53 LNLNSAE
-61 TIGEQI
+61 SFGEQI
-67 WAFGEDGVMLVSND
+67 WVFGDSGLILISSD
-81 FGNTW
+81 FGQTW
-86 EISSSVTSADIHH
+86 APTASPISEDIHYS
-99 CDSAFG
+99 DSAFG
-105 ALAVAGESGTVL
+105 ALAIAGNSGILLLKQDVNSDWVEL
-117 VMQEI
+117 P
-122 GGEWSE
+122 
-128 VSLSESVNGISLTS
+128 LSESINGISLTGN
-142 NSSMIAVG
+142 NSLVAVG
-150 DAGAMWRFDGSTW
+150 NEGAIWRYGGSNW
-163 TEVQTGVDEDLLAV
+163 EFIPTGVDEDLLDV
-177 SFLDGDLGVAVG
+177 SFLDEDLGVAVG
-189 TNGTIIFSEDG
+189 KNGTIIFSEDG
-200 GQSWDYRDSPS
+200 GQTWDYRDAPS
-211 EVIERPI
+211 EVIESPI
-218 VSVEFYSAV
+218 VSVEFFSPV
-227 RIYAVTDQGHIIK
+227 RIYAVTEQGHIIK

-245 TTDVGFLWNLIDIER
+245 TTDVGFLWNLVEIER
-260 HYPPGSNEF
+260 HYPPGTNEF
-269 AGGLSSLGVTIHS
+269 VGKLTSLGVTIHS

-292 LVGADGYVSMS
+292 LVGAGGYVSMS
-303 NDGGNIVRQQINPI
+303 NDGGNIVRQQINPA
-317 GNETSINDVAMVD
+317 GNNTSLYEIAMID
-330 GFDGVVVGDSGGVL
+330 GFDGIVIGEQGLVL
-344 WTDRAGEDEQIGF
+344 WTDRAGEDEPVGF
-357 QVINFNDF
+357 EVINFNDF

-393 GFLIGVSLAMCKT
+393 GFLFGVTLAMCKT

-420 KVVRVVGTIIAGVGL
+420 KMVRVVGILLAIGGL
-435 YQFYVAVPKIVDL
+435 YQFYIAVPKIADL

-454 NIFVPVGEPGAFGR
+454 NIFIPVGDPGSFGR
-468 TLLGIGLTFVGV
+468 VLLGIGLTFVGV
-480 LFMTYDGKFSKLDL
+480 LFTTHDGKFSKLDL

-509 IATVYTDFFRN
+509 IATLYTDFFRN

-605 IGLTYMQTMRRII
+605 IGLTYLQTMRRVIM
-618 LPQAIR
+618 PQAIR

-679 ITWTLALLLRRL
+679 ITWTLALILRRL

>member
-1 MLPES
+1 MREL
-6 APLSVRNRSPQA
+6 APLSVRNQPVRV
-18 NRVVSIVALLVVLG
+18 NRVVSVVALLVI
-32 FVGTSQ
+32 VGLVGNSQ
-38 AADYQSGWYV
+38 AADYKSGWYV
-48 SDSGV
+48 GESGSE
-53 QQDLNCAE
+53 LNLNSAE
-61 TIGEQI
+61 SFGEQI
-67 WAFGEDGVMLVSND
+67 WVFGDSGLILISSD
-81 FGNTW
+81 FGQTW
-86 EISSSVTSADIHH
+86 TPTASPISEDIHYS
-99 CDSAFG
+99 DSAFG
-105 ALAVAGESGTVL
+105 ALAIAGNSGILLLKQDVNSDWVEL
-117 VMQEI
+117 P
-122 GGEWSE
+122 
-128 VSLSESVNGISLTS
+128 LSESINGISLTGN
-142 NSSMIAVG
+142 NSLVAVG
-150 DAGAMWRFDGSTW
+150 NEGAIWRYGGSNW
-163 TEVQTGVDEDLLAV
+163 EFIPTGVDEDLLDV
-177 SFLDGDLGVAVG
+177 SFLDEDLGVAVG
-189 TNGTIIFSEDG
+189 KNGTIIFSEDG
-200 GQSWDYRDSPS
+200 GQTWDYRDAPS
-211 EVIERPI
+211 EVIESPI
-218 VSVEFYSAV
+218 VSVEFFSPV

-245 TTDVGFLWNLIDIER
+245 TTDVGFLWNLVEIER
-260 HYPPGSNEF
+260 HYPPGTNEF
-269 AGGLSSLGVTIHS
+269 VGRLTSLGVTIHS

-292 LVGADGYVSMS
+292 LVGAGGYVSMS
-303 NDGGNIVRQQINPI
+303 NDGGNIVRQQINPA
-317 GNETSINDVAMVD
+317 GNNTSLYEIAMID
-330 GFDGVVVGDSGGVL
+330 GFDGIVIGEQGLVL
-344 WTDRAGEDEQIGF
+344 WTDRAGEDEPVGF
-357 QVINFNDF
+357 EVINFNDF

-393 GFLIGVSLAMCKT
+393 GFLFGVTLAMCKT

-420 KVVRVVGTIIAGVGL
+420 KMVRVVGILLAIGGL
-435 YQFYVAVPKIVDL
+435 YQFYIAVPKIADL

-454 NIFVPVGEPGAFGR
+454 NIFIPVGDPGSFGR
-468 TLLGIGLTFVGV
+468 VLLGIGLTFVGV
-480 LFMTYDGKFSKLDL
+480 LFMTHDGKFSKLDL

-509 IATVYTDFFRN
+509 IATLYTDFFRN

-605 IGLTYMQTMRRII
+605 IGLTYLQTMRRVIM
-618 LPQAIR
+618 PQAIR

-679 ITWTLALLLRRL
+679 ITWTLALILRRL

>member
-1 MLPES
+1 MREL
-6 APLSVRNRSPQA
+6 APLSVRNQPVRV
-18 NRVVSIVALLVVLG
+18 NRVVSVVALLVI
-32 FVGTSQ
+32 VGLVGNSQ
-38 AADYQSGWYV
+38 AADYKSGWYV
-48 SDSGV
+48 GESGSE
-53 QQDLNCAE
+53 LNLNSAE
-61 TIGEQI
+61 SFGEQI
-67 WAFGEDGVMLVSND
+67 WVFGDSGLILISSD
-81 FGNTW
+81 FGQTW
-86 EISSSVTSADIHH
+86 TPTASPISEDIHYS
-99 CDSAFG
+99 DSAFG
-105 ALAVAGESGTVL
+105 ALAIAGNSGIL
-117 VMQEI
+117 LLKQEVNSDWV
-122 GGEWSE
+122 ELP
-128 VSLSESVNGISLTS
+128 LSESINGISLTGN
-142 NSSMIAVG
+142 NSLVAVG
-150 DAGAMWRFDGSTW
+150 NEGAIWRYGGSNW
-163 TEVQTGVDEDLLAV
+163 EFIPTGVDEDLLDV
-177 SFLDGDLGVAVG
+177 SFLDEDLGVAVG
-189 TNGTIIFSEDG
+189 KNGTIIFSEDG
-200 GQSWDYRDSPS
+200 GQTWDYRDAPS
-211 EVIERPI
+211 EVIESPI
-218 VSVEFYSAV
+218 VSVEFFSPV

-245 TTDVGFLWNLIDIER
+245 TTDVGFLWNLVEIER
-260 HYPPGSNEF
+260 HYPPGTNEF
-269 AGGLSSLGVTIHS
+269 VGRLTSLGVTIHS

-292 LVGADGYVSMS
+292 LVGAGGYVSMS
-303 NDGGNIVRQQINPI
+303 NDGGNIVRQQINPA
-317 GNETSINDVAMVD
+317 GNNTSLYEIAMID
-330 GFDGVVVGDSGGVL
+330 GFDGIVIGEQGLVL
-344 WTDRAGEDEQIGF
+344 WTDRAGEDEPVGF
-357 QVINFNDF
+357 EVINFNDF

-393 GFLIGVSLAMCKT
+393 GFLFGVTLAMCKT

-420 KVVRVVGTIIAGVGL
+420 KMVRVVGILLAIGGL
-435 YQFYVAVPKIVDL
+435 YQFYIAVPKIADL

-454 NIFVPVGEPGAFGR
+454 NIFIPVGDPGSFGR
-468 TLLGIGLTFVGV
+468 VLLGIGLTFVGV
-480 LFMTYDGKFSKLDL
+480 LFTTHDGKFSKLDL

-509 IATVYTDFFRN
+509 IATLYTDFFRN

-605 IGLTYMQTMRRII
+605 IGLTYLQTMRRVIM
-618 LPQAIR
+618 PQAIR

-679 ITWTLALLLRRL
+679 ITWTLALILRRL

>member
-86 EISSSVTSADIHH
+86 ESSSSVTSADIHH

>member
-6 APLSVRNRSPQA
+6 APLSVRNRPPQA

-81 FGNTW
+81 FGNSW
-86 EISSSVTSADIHH
+86 ENSSSSTNADIHH

-105 ALAVAGESGTVL
+105 ALAVAGDSGAVL
-117 VMQEI
+117 IKQDT
-122 GGEWSE
+122 GAEWSE
-128 VSLSESVNGISLTS
+128 ISLSESVNDISLTS
-142 NSSMIAVG
+142 NSSIIAVG
-150 DAGAMWRFDGSTW
+150 DTGAMWRFNGINW
-163 TEVQTGVDEDLLAV
+163 AEVQTGVDEDLLAV
-177 SFLDGDLGVAVG
+177 SFLDGALGVAVG

-200 GQSWDYRDSPS
+200 GQSWDYRDAPS
-211 EVIERPI
+211 EAIERPI
-218 VSVEFYSAV
+218 VSVEFYSTV

-245 TTDVGFLWNLIDIER
+245 ATDVGFLWNLVDIER

-269 AGGLSSLGVTIHS
+269 VGGLSSLEVTIHS

-317 GNETSINDVAMVD
+317 GNETSLNDVVMVD

-420 KVVRVVGTIIAGVGL
+420 KVVRVVGTIIAGAGL

-468 TLLGIGLTFVGV
+468 ILLGIGLTFVGV
-480 LFMTYDGKFSKLDL
+480 LFMSYDGKFSKLDL

-529 IHFGLQLGRLIQE
+529 IHFGLQLGKLIQE

-605 IGLTYMQTMRRII
+605 VGLTYMQTMRRII